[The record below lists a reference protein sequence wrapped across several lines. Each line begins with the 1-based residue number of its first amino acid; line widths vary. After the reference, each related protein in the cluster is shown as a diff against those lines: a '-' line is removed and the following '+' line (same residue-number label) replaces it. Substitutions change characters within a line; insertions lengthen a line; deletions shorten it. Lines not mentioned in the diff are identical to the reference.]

1 MNSDQQQH
9 LSRAAER
16 SRRSPAFVASLFGQW
31 EKAFETTVAASLG
44 ADDVKVVSLGLCL
57 RPREDHWAEDIEEIA
72 RACGLES
79 GKLAALLRQALAA
92 ERLAASPPL
101 GDVVD
106 GRLLAA
112 RDRDEDKEE

>member
-1 MNSDQQQH
+1 MSFDPHQD

-16 SRRSPAFVASLFGQW
+16 LRRSPAFIASLFGPW
-31 EKAFETTVAASLG
+31 EKAFDATIAASLG
-44 ADDVKVVSLGLCL
+44 ADGTKIVSLGLCL

-92 ERLAASPPL
+92 ERLAASPPV
-101 GDVVD
+101 GEIVD

-112 RDRDEDKEE
+112 RDRDGDPEE